1 MSTSN
6 GLLAKCQSST
16 SLKICHQQQK
26 KLQKKSSKPSI
37 IDKCQHDLDASSKLT
52 QLWNCFEKM
61 RRLKKWTYILLF
73 YVQVWPCC
81 RICRLRGLK
90 SDTTLFH
97 WLGNSTPTFSQY
109 YFNYFVTKQPRNSLI
124 SDNYTLHKPALFSG
138 MTTKLLVK
146 FSACL
151 PWHNK
156 KQLKFLCVSTKKW
169 FSSWEQA
176 ARLVVLLMPQ
186 LADEGAPHTCAR
198 APPEVWQSR
207 PASRTQLNAPSHAW
221 LSAMVYQRT

>member
-1 MSTSN
+1 M
-6 GLLAKCQSST
+6 SST
-16 SLKICHQQQK
+16 TK
-26 KLQKKSSKPSI
+26 KTTKKSSKPSI

-109 YFNYFVTKQPRNSLI
+109 YFNYFVTKQPRIHWYLI
-124 SDNYTLHKPALFSG
+124 ITHFVNRHFFP
-138 MTTKLLVK
+138 
-146 FSACL
+146 
-151 PWHNK
+151 
-156 KQLKFLCVSTKKW
+156 
-169 FSSWEQA
+169 
-176 ARLVVLLMPQ
+176 
-186 LADEGAPHTCAR
+186 
-198 APPEVWQSR
+198 VWQLNFWSSFQLVCLDIIR
-207 PASRTQLNAPSHAW
+207 SNWNFCVCPLRNGFKLRASS
-221 LSAMVYQRT
+221 